1 VLTLLEKLILPWS
14 TTIASYANWQPR
26 TGSVTHG
33 SCTGVGGD
41 EVDHKTKVVARLG
54 GGAGFK
60 VAHPCGNDFR
70 LTVLA
75 PLERDHREALN
86 PRMCGGLLILLDV
99 DGKTEQGIM

>member
-1 VLTLLEKLILPWS
+1 
-14 TTIASYANWQPR
+14 
-26 TGSVTHG
+26 
-33 SCTGVGGD
+33 
-41 EVDHKTKVVARLG
+41 LG